1 MKKQIEQVTEFHRIF
16 KLPIRYL
23 PQLIPNDEFEMRFS
37 LIIEETNEL
46 LHAYRNN
53 DLIEFAD
60 GLIDTLYVLIGL
72 AVQSGFSDKLEFLFD
87 DVHKS
92 NMTKLDENGLPI
104 FRNDGKILKSNLFKP
119 PNLKTLI

>member
-1 MKKQIEQVTEFHRIF
+1 MKKQIEQVTEFYRIF